1 LRHQFRLPI
10 IASFLENHLLQI
22 PERLRAGG
30 RVGMLEAIY
39 RRGCERLKDA
49 ITARSADPS
58 RAIVAIATAYRRF
71 ALGNPALYALMFE
84 RRPPGFDLPPQLRS
98 WALNLTFT
106 RSSSGSCWMP
116 CEPS

>member
-22 PERLRAGG
+22 PER
-30 RVGMLEAIY
+30 
-39 RRGCERLKDA
+39 
-49 ITARSADPS
+49 RSADPS

-98 WALNLTFT
+98 WALNLIFT
-106 RSSSGSCWMP
+106 RSSSGSCWTP

>member
-22 PERLRAGG
+22 PERPFG
-30 RVGMLEAIY
+30 R
-39 RRGCERLKDA
+39 
-49 ITARSADPS
+49 PS

-84 RRPPGFDLPPQLRS
+84 RRPPGFDLPPQPRS

-106 RSSSGSCWMP
+106 RSSSGSCWTP